1 MKVTATTIPGVLMI
15 EPRVFADERGAFFE
29 SFNTRAFAEAVGHP
43 VNFVQDNQS
52 TSLLHVLRGLHFQ
65 EPHRQG
71 KLVRALSGSIYD
83 VAADIRPDSPT
94 FGTWVGVELSAE
106 NRRQLWVPE
115 GLAHGF
121 LVLSETA
128 DVLYKQPTSTPQAA
142 RNASA
147 GTTLG
152 WPSSGPSQP
161 RRYSRRGTPPPPSG
175 SQTTKSGGSFRG
187 VGLGMLV
194 VGTLRDHVHGE

>member
-52 TSLLHVLRGLHFQ
+52 TSLRHVLRGLHFQ
-65 EPHRQG
+65 EPQRQG

-94 FGTWVGVELSAE
+94 FGTWVGV
-106 NRRQLWVPE
+106 
-115 GLAHGF
+115 
-121 LVLSETA
+121 
-128 DVLYKQPTSTPQAA
+128 
-142 RNASA
+142 
-147 GTTLG
+147 
-152 WPSSGPSQP
+152 
-161 RRYSRRGTPPPPSG
+161 
-175 SQTTKSGGSFRG
+175 
-187 VGLGMLV
+187 
-194 VGTLRDHVHGE
+194 